1 MSWTLLSPLLDQ
13 FYSVKTKPHK
23 NRTTTKKYIYT
34 HTHQNVKVII
44 SREIMDYPCFL
55 LNKFLKEVN
64 TGLFFGSKPGLIPL
78 S

>member
-1 MSWTLLSPLLDQ
+1 MSPLLDQ
-13 FYSVKTKPHK
+13 FYSAKTKPYK
-23 NRTTTKKYIYT
+23 NRTKKKIYIYIY
-34 HTHQNVKVII
+34 THQNVKVII